1 MDKIYK
7 RSVFIEYFLF
17 YYDFIY
23 FITGL
28 TLIPTCINEIVGR
41 KNGTYY
47 SSVAIF
53 NLDIP
58 GPIFLISMLII
69 LVLLTYIPK
78 GRTRFI
84 IDKQR
89 CVYF

>member
-1 MDKIYK
+1 MF
-7 RSVFIEYFLF
+7 FIEYFFVFIMILF
-17 YYDFIY
+17 I